1 MLRTPFDEPCRA
13 LRAECTRRLRILI
26 SPAEPPA
33 PASISFPRRSAL
45 DFDPFR
51 IPLHFC
57 DKLMARANKK
67 PHLIE
72 FKGTTLPV
80 VSVTLHSLQSG
91 PLAKVA
97 MELFGDEA
105 FFDGDAAVLELDKI
119 DATEITEAVDWVNL
133 CTMFNGH
140 GLNVIGVR
148 GGSDELRASAA
159 AAGLPSF
166 AAFKRA
172 ARAIE
177 ETALAAPVQAEP
189 VPEIAPAPVQETPPP
204 VVQTVATP
212 TLVIDRPL
220 RSGQQAYARGGDLVV
235 LAAVNAGAEVI
246 ADGSIHIYAP
256 LRGRALAG
264 ASGST
269 EARIFTTRFEAEL
282 VSIAGV
288 YRTFDAGIPDQ
299 LSGRPVQIQLSVS
312 EEDTSSR
319 LTIEALATD

>member
-1 MLRTPFDEPCRA
+1 
-13 LRAECTRRLRILI
+13 
-26 SPAEPPA
+26 
-33 PASISFPRRSAL
+33 
-45 DFDPFR
+45 
-51 IPLHFC
+51 
-57 DKLMARANKK
+57 MARAHKK
-67 PHLIE
+67 PQLIE
-72 FKGTTLPV
+72 FKGTTLPIL
-80 VSVTLHSLQSG
+80 SVTLHSLQSG
-91 PLAKVA
+91 PLAKA
-97 MELFGDEA
+97 ASELFGDEA
-105 FFDGDAAVLELDKI
+105 FFDGDAAVLELDRI
-119 DATEITEAVDWVNL
+119 DEAEIGETVDWAKL
-133 CTMFNGH
+133 SDMFNGH

-148 GGSDELRASAA
+148 GGSDILRAGAA
-159 AAGLPSF
+159 TAGLPSF

-172 ARAIE
+172 THAVE
-177 ETALAAPVQAEP
+177 EAAAPVAAEA
-189 VPEIAPAPVQETPPP
+189 VPDLAPAPAQEMPP
-204 VVQTVATP
+204 VQILAMP

-299 LSGRPVQIQLSVS
+299 LSGRPVQVQLAVS
-312 EEDTSSR
+312 AEDASSR
-319 LTIEALATD
+319 LSIEALATD

>member
-1 MLRTPFDEPCRA
+1 
-13 LRAECTRRLRILI
+13 
-26 SPAEPPA
+26 
-33 PASISFPRRSAL
+33 
-45 DFDPFR
+45 
-51 IPLHFC
+51 
-57 DKLMARANKK
+57 MARANKT
-67 PHLIE
+67 PQLIE

-91 PLAKVA
+91 PLIKAA
-97 MELFGDEA
+97 SELFGEDA
-105 FFDGDAAVLELDKI
+105 FFDGDAAVLELDRI
-119 DATEITEAVDWVNL
+119 DMTNVADAVEWSAL
-133 CTMFNGH
+133 RAMFKRH

-148 GGSDELRASAA
+148 GGSEALRASAG

-166 AAFKRA
+166 AAFKRS
-172 ARAIE
+172 ARSVE
-177 ETALAAPVQAEP
+177 ESAPSVPALAEPLPEVTPVPVPDAPPPVQAA
-189 VPEIAPAPVQETPPP
+189 VK
-204 VVQTVATP
+204 P
-212 TLVIDRPL
+212 TMVLDRPL
-220 RSGQQAYARGGDLVV
+220 RSGQQMYARGGDLVV

-299 LSGRPVQIQLSVS
+299 LSGRPVKIQLSVS
-312 EEDTSSR
+312 AEDGSSR
-319 LTIEALATD
+319 LSIEALSTD

>member
-1 MLRTPFDEPCRA
+1 
-13 LRAECTRRLRILI
+13 
-26 SPAEPPA
+26 
-33 PASISFPRRSAL
+33 
-45 DFDPFR
+45 
-51 IPLHFC
+51 
-57 DKLMARANKK
+57 MARVNKK
-67 PHLIE
+67 LQLIE

-91 PLAKVA
+91 PLAKA
-97 MELFGDEA
+97 ASELFGEDA
-105 FFDGDAAVLELDKI
+105 FFDGDAAVLELDHLDTADVA
-119 DATEITEAVDWVNL
+119 DAVEWSALRN
-133 CTMFNGH
+133 MFNRH

-148 GGSDELRASAA
+148 GGSDALLASAG

-166 AAFKRA
+166 AAFKRSV
-172 ARAIE
+172 RAVE
-177 ETALAAPVQAEP
+177 ESSPPVPAPAEPMLAA
-189 VPEIAPAPVQETPPP
+189 VPEAPPLPIQA
-204 VVQTVATP
+204 TVKP
-212 TLVIDRPL
+212 TMVLDRPL
-220 RSGQQAYARGGDLVV
+220 RSGQQMYARGGDLVV

-299 LSGRPVQIQLSVS
+299 LSGRPVKIQLSVGA
-312 EEDTSSR
+312 DDGTSR
-319 LTIEALATD
+319 LSIEALSTD

>member
-1 MLRTPFDEPCRA
+1 
-13 LRAECTRRLRILI
+13 
-26 SPAEPPA
+26 
-33 PASISFPRRSAL
+33 
-45 DFDPFR
+45 
-51 IPLHFC
+51 
-57 DKLMARANKK
+57 MARAHKK
-67 PHLIE
+67 PQLIE

-80 VSVTLHSLQSG
+80 VSVTLHSLQPG
-91 PLAKVA
+91 PLAEA
-97 MELFGDEA
+97 ATELFGDEA
-105 FFDGDAAVLELDKI
+105 FFEGDAAVLELDRI
-119 DATEITEAVDWVNL
+119 DAADITEVVDWANL
-133 CTMFNGH
+133 CTMFHSH

-159 AAGLPSF
+159 AVGLPSF

-172 ARAIE
+172 ARAVE
-177 ETALAAPVQAEP
+177 ETAPAAPVQAEP
-189 VPEIAPAPVQETPPP
+189 VLEVAPAPVQETPPP

-282 VSIAGV
+282 VSIAGI

-312 EEDTSSR
+312 EEDASSR